1 MQAVQLNIRNKA
13 QGGGEMQEQEIQVD
27 VNRVIDALLADIAQL
42 TKDRALLRVQ
52 NSQLVEKNEALQEL
66 AQAYE
71 DKEKLLEEK

>member
-1 MQAVQLNIRNKA
+1 
-13 QGGGEMQEQEIQVD
+13 MQEQEIQVD